1 MAFQAT
7 KGRYA
12 SFGVAVSLPPELIDT
27 FWEIIDH
34 YLKGVFPLNTVL
46 TFKLIKN
53 KKNLSYEDIDQQA
66 GLRIVFD
73 YNTPFNAFYPKTLYI
88 VDQQGIETILLP
100 HEMYW

>member
-46 TFKLIKN
+46 AFRLIKN
-53 KKNLSYEDIDQQA
+53 KKTFLMSTLINKLGF
-66 GLRIVFD
+66 GLFLTITHHL
-73 YNTPFNAFYPKTLYI
+73 TPFTPKRSI
-88 VDQQGIETILLP
+88 S
-100 HEMYW
+100 